1 MEEYRPQNGPTS
13 RAKLAWKPHFVQALS
28 TKFELH
34 GKTSFTKNFI
44 FGSRSQNWSAQNW
57 REHCMSLERMLQL
70 FSCLTETQKEM
81 VRNGTG
87 SVSSRVAVAPH
98 HLVCTNMGVID
109 TKLAGV

>member
-1 MEEYRPQNGPTS
+1 
-13 RAKLAWKPHFVQALS
+13 
-28 TKFELH
+28 
-34 GKTSFTKNFI
+34 
-44 FGSRSQNWSAQNW
+44 
-57 REHCMSLERMLQL
+57 MSLERMLQL